1 MPAIWIPKRLVE
13 ISLINTAAESAES
26 FVRHCEMEYEG
37 RVHAAASEVLASGC
51 RIVMLTGPSASGKT
65 TTANKLAAALRLRGC
80 PSQVVSLDN
89 FYKNLDEYPRLP
101 DGSKDYENITA
112 LDMDE
117 IHRCLKEIVRT
128 GETDLPEFDFV
139 TESRKAETV
148 HLSVPGGVSI
158 IEGIHALNPELIA
171 PLPAGSVYKI
181 YAGLREEYSHRGQRV
196 LPTRDIRLARRMMRD
211 CKFRGHSIEKTL
223 GMWGGVCAG
232 EDKFIKVFKSEADLL
247 MDTSFSYEICLLAPF
262 MAPLA
267 GSLPPEHPLC
277 ERLNSLA
284 GNFALVDPLDEALV
298 PKTSMLR
305 EFLG

>member
-80 PSQVVSLDN
+80 PSQMVSLDN

-148 HLSVPGGVSI
+148 HLSVPGGVCI
-158 IEGIHALNPELIA
+158 IEGIHALNPELTA

>member
-37 RVHAAASEVLASGC
+37 RIHAAASEVLASGC

-65 TTANKLAAALRLRGC
+65 TTANKLAAALRVRGC
-80 PSQVVSLDN
+80 PAQVV
-89 FYKNLDEYPRLP
+89 KNV
-101 DGSKDYENITA
+101 TA
-112 LDMDE
+112 LDMKE
-117 IHRCLKEIVRT
+117 IHRCLKEILAT
-128 GETDLPEFDFV
+128 GETLLPEFDFV
-139 TESRKAETV
+139 TETRKEEKIP
-148 HLSVPGGVSI
+148 LSVPGGVCI
-158 IEGIHALNPELIA
+158 IEGIHALNPELTA
-171 PLPAGSVYKI
+171 PLPAGSAYKI

-196 LPTRDIRLARRMMRD
+196 LPTRDIRLARRMLRD

-232 EDKFIKVFKSEADLL
+232 EDKFIKVFKPEADLL

-262 MAPLA
+262 VASLA

-277 ERLNSLA
+277 ETLNSLA
-284 GNFALVDPLDEALV
+284 GRFALVDALDESLV
-298 PKTSMLR
+298 PATSMLR